1 MAWCEFVQRNRK
13 QKREA
18 WTRKGEVSRPRIA
31 RKGRARGFVPSPL
44 HTSRLLS
51 TPFHPSTAAV
61 KQEGAAARPLSAR
74 QNMRGRHCRQE
85 GRRAGG
91 QHAGRG
97 SSRAEPPAAEAG
109 RRREPPHTTHTTRL
123 VLRAEL
129 TNGRIAA
136 PESGWGRH
144 PLALSGQSGGAH
156 RNLVACPIRY
166 RAARTAA
173 AGTCP
178 QAPPSVPQV
187 PTGVPEGYLQQRGT
201 PAPEGRSSARLRRDP
216 GKPWDPSPPTR
227 PSPPRR
233 GAAGRCKGEAF
244 PATTGSEAQGMRL

>member
-1 MAWCEFVQRNRK
+1 MRCAANRK
-13 QKREA
+13 QKRDA
-18 WTRKGEVSRPRIA
+18 WTGKGEVSRPRIA

-51 TPFHPSTAAV
+51 TPFHSSTAAV

-74 QNMRGRHCRQE
+74 QNMGGRHCRQE

-91 QHAGRG
+91 QHPGRG
-97 SSRAEPPAAEAG
+97 SSRAEAAPAEAG

-201 PAPEGRSSARLRRDP
+201 PASEVAAPPGFDATLESHGMPARRPGPPPPAGEQLVAARVKRSPQGLEARR
-216 GKPWDPSPPTR
+216 
-227 PSPPRR
+227 
-233 GAAGRCKGEAF
+233 KG
-244 PATTGSEAQGMRL
+244 